1 MNWSSKISLD
11 LQDSKRI
18 HKAWKSRMHNFL
30 QSLPTGKINRQERNE
45 TSPLDESLE
54 TLLSQKCGQIAF
66 RDFLKSEFCEEN
78 LDFWLACQEFQTF
91 DSPEELTQRAA
102 SIYEEFVSTESPK
115 QVNLDFYTRKIIRQS
130 LQQPSPSCFVVAQ
143 KKIYSLME
151 NDSFLRFTQS
161 KQYQVLLAAAP
172 KQRGL
177 GKHRKALKI
186 RRSNAAWFKTNHF
199 ADLCTR
205 TDIMHINGAKCCT
218 DTGSGTAV
226 DRHCAGN
233 SPSLRILLLNNITSD
248 RTSGCA
254 RAIDI
259 IYCRRCLLVHNEHW
273 TSPKVLLWFS
283 VSWGVWLRQ
292 PMLWM

>member
-186 RRSNAAWFKTNHF
+186 RRSNAA
-199 ADLCTR
+199 
-205 TDIMHINGAKCCT
+205 
-218 DTGSGTAV
+218 
-226 DRHCAGN
+226 
-233 SPSLRILLLNNITSD
+233 
-248 RTSGCA
+248 
-254 RAIDI
+254 
-259 IYCRRCLLVHNEHW
+259 
-273 TSPKVLLWFS
+273 
-283 VSWGVWLRQ
+283 
-292 PMLWM
+292 

>member
-115 QVNLDFYTRKIIRQS
+115 Q
-130 LQQPSPSCFVVAQ
+130 

-186 RRSNAAWFKTNHF
+186 RRSNAA
-199 ADLCTR
+199 
-205 TDIMHINGAKCCT
+205 
-218 DTGSGTAV
+218 
-226 DRHCAGN
+226 
-233 SPSLRILLLNNITSD
+233 
-248 RTSGCA
+248 
-254 RAIDI
+254 
-259 IYCRRCLLVHNEHW
+259 
-273 TSPKVLLWFS
+273 
-283 VSWGVWLRQ
+283 
-292 PMLWM
+292 